1 MSGNTIQNVLKV
13 STVEDKKKLFKCFT
27 CDSKFSNPKD
37 LLEHITLDHVSNNP
51 KKYSKAEIPFAIK
64 EDKEML
70 EPENISQQ
78 CDNSVHEEKKKDEHK
93 HSEHTS
99 SFREKR
105 KNEKFM
111 CAFCPQELP
120 SKLELNKHLPSHEK
134 EFPLNF
140 YKCEKCGKAFYEKV
154 SLYHHNFTVHE
165 GKKLFECSMCDTKYT
180 TEHALTRHV
189 DVVHEGKEP
198 FKCPNC
204 DFRFPTRELKLE
216 HIELNHKKRDPTEKF
231 ICPYDNCLAELASK
245 KGLKTHISAVH
256 EGIKC
261 QYEKGVCPICDKVFS
276 NKSYV
281 AIHIATFHEGER
293 PHECSKCGAKYKHQN
308 SLLGHI
314 SSVHEGKKP
323 FSCKICSA
331 SFTEKGSMLRHMT
344 YTHEEKKDKVYHCEI
359 CSTSFT
365 GKKSLEKHVISVH
378 EEIMLEK
385 CFYCEKEFLNHSA
398 LRRHI
403 ASTHKE
409 FPLTRETK
417 HGTKN
422 YTQSCSIQ
430 NCSTYGK
437 VGFYNLP
444 RDPLLNEAWIKA
456 CKLSPNN
463 VIQTTVICGKH
474 FGKSDFIT
482 GTVVDFDLGIGLLKK
497 NAVPSQNLPGD
508 LDLDLVIHEEPKVVN
523 GRKCA
528 VPTCNYKSLKNQGF
542 FKIPEGETRRNSWL
556 KACNLSNTNKITRIC
571 YQHFKVRDFVNN
583 IAELSD
589 IGETIENGG
598 IGRLKK
604 GAVPSKNLPKNLNE
618 AEIMDAKHL
627 IKNEEEFSYCSVP
640 GCSTYS
646 REKVFYT
653 ISENKE
659 DKRQLWIDLCSL
671 PSETSEM
678 SKICWRH
685 FKISD
690 FDHDFDPLSN
700 IDEIANSVGLGA
712 LKKNAL
718 PSVNLPDRKSYEVN
732 TDYEPQF
739 KKEKN
744 F

>member
-1 MSGNTIQNVLKV
+1 MQW
-13 STVEDKKKLFKCFT
+13 
-27 CDSKFSNPKD
+27 
-37 LLEHITLDHVSNNP
+37 
-51 KKYSKAEIPFAIK
+51 
-64 EDKEML
+64 
-70 EPENISQQ
+70 
-78 CDNSVHEEKKKDEHK
+78 DNSVHEEKKKDEHK
-93 HSEHTS
+93 YSEHTS

-105 KNEKFM
+105 ENDKFM

-120 SKLELNKHLPSHEK
+120 SKLELNEHLASHEK

-140 YKCEKCGKAFYEKV
+140 YKCEKCGKAFYAKV
-154 SLYHHNFTVHE
+154 SLFHHNFTVHE

-180 TEHALTRHV
+180 TEHALTRHI

-216 HIELNHKKRDPTEKF
+216 HIEMNHKKRDPTEKF
-231 ICPYDNCLAELASK
+231 LCPYDNCLAELASK

-281 AIHIATFHEGER
+281 AIHMATFHEGER
-293 PHECSKCGAKYKHQN
+293 PHECSKCGAKYKHKN
-308 SLLGHI
+308 SLLSHI

-344 YTHEEKKDKVYHCEI
+344 YSHEEKRDKVYHCKI

-378 EEIMLEK
+378 EEIMLEN
-385 CFYCEKEFLNHSA
+385 CFYCEKEFLNNSA

-403 ASTHKE
+403 ASAHKE

-417 HGTKN
+417 N
-422 YTQSCSIQ
+422 QTQSCSIQ

-456 CKLSPNN
+456 CKLLPNN
-463 VIQTTVICGKH
+463 VIQSTVICGKH
-474 FGKSDFIT
+474 FKNSDFIT
-482 GTVVDFDLGIGLLKK
+482 GTVVDNDLGIGLLKK
-497 NAVPSQNLPGD
+497 NVVPSQNLPGD
-508 LDLDLVIHEEPKVVN
+508 LGLVIHEEPKVVH

-542 FKIPEGETRRNSWL
+542 FKIPEGETRRKSWL

-571 YQHFKVRDFVNN
+571 YQHFKVRDFVNK
-583 IAELSD
+583 IAELND

-604 GAVPSKNLPKNLNE
+604 GAVPSRNLPKNQNE
-618 AEIMDAKHL
+618 KSEIINDQKH
-627 IKNEEEFSYCSVP
+627 Y
-640 GCSTYS
+640 
-646 REKVFYT
+646 
-653 ISENKE
+653 
-659 DKRQLWIDLCSL
+659 W
-671 PSETSEM
+671 
-678 SKICWRH
+678 
-685 FKISD
+685 
-690 FDHDFDPLSN
+690 
-700 IDEIANSVGLGA
+700 
-712 LKKNAL
+712 
-718 PSVNLPDRKSYEVN
+718 
-732 TDYEPQF
+732 
-739 KKEKN
+739 
-744 F
+744 